1 MRHDDEI
8 LNLLAAAVAEAAS
21 PRSATAFE
29 LRYGLTDG
37 IQRTLEATGS
47 ETGVT
52 RERVRQIVH
61 RVPPS
66 IRRRALQGHA
76 GPCSQLI
83 NELEQHVQPNA
94 VGLAA
99 RCGQLVSIE
108 LPHLK
113 ARTAADL
120 VFAILGISQLQRRMY
135 AVAVETYI
143 EHERELAEE
152 ADAKACR
159 QEAFAVLLENAFW
172 PDPTRRQSVP
182 LPSVVPKRSGNEN
195 SVAFWSHKLDR
206 PVVCD
211 SELERHVFLQLDDHP
226 LVASFLE
233 QPLALDY
240 EHRARIRTYFPD
252 ALVKLVDG
260 RTVLVEIKPAT
271 QMGLAENVAKW
282 RAALQ
287 FCRER
292 GYGFLV
298 TDNRRTLSQV
308 LDRHIPPGFE
318 QRLGDALRNGHLDWP
333 TCKRIRDEEGAHAL
347 DLTTFVLRNR
357 LVWTL
362 SPMRIEAA
370 GVAS

>member
-1 MRHDDEI
+1 MQPHE
-8 LNLLAAAVAEAAS
+8 V
-21 PRSATAFE
+21 
-29 LRYGLTDG
+29 G
-37 IQRTLEATGS
+37 I
-47 ETGVT
+47 
-52 RERVRQIVH
+52 
-61 RVPPS
+61 
-66 IRRRALQGHA
+66 
-76 GPCSQLI
+76 
-83 NELEQHVQPNA
+83 
-94 VGLAA
+94 AA
-99 RCGQLVSIE
+99 RCGQLVSID

-120 VFAILGISQLQRRMY
+120 VFALLGVSQLQRRTY

-152 ADAKACR
+152 ANAKAR
-159 QEAFAVLLENAFW
+159 RHEAFAVLLENAFW
-172 PDPTRRQSVP
+172 PDNVLRQSAP
-182 LPSVVPKRSGNEN
+182 LPSAVPKRPGKEN
-195 SVAFWSHKLDR
+195 SIVFWSHKLDR
-206 PVVCD
+206 QVMCD

-240 EHRARIRTYFPD
+240 QHLARIRTYFPD

-260 RTVLVEIKPAT
+260 RTLLVEIKPAT

-282 RAALQ
+282 RAAFQ
-287 FCRER
+287 FCRAR

-298 TDNRRTLSQV
+298 TDNRCTLSQV

-318 QRLGDALRNGHLDWP
+318 KRLGAALRKGHLDWP
-333 TCKRIRDEEGAHAL
+333 TCKRIRDEERARAL

-362 SPMRIEAA
+362 SPMRIDAA
-370 GVAS
+370 GVVS